1 MHHRHKRKKATL
13 ISEWSTDQDCYL
25 IENSSLPIEILKD
38 SLSFSEEE
46 ILERKMQ
53 LGLVR
58 QQRQMMRST

>member
-1 MHHRHKRKKATL
+1 MHHRHKRKNAAL

-46 ILERKMQ
+46 ILERKML

-58 QQRQMMRST
+58 QQRQMMRSS

>member
-1 MHHRHKRKKATL
+1 
-13 ISEWSTDQDCYL
+13 L

-46 ILERKMQ
+46 ILERKML

-58 QQRQMMRST
+58 QQRQMMRSS

>member
-25 IENSSLPIEILKD
+25 IENSSLTIEILKD

-58 QQRQMMRST
+58 QQRQMMRSS

>member
-25 IENSSLPIEILKD
+25 IENSSLPIEMLKY

-58 QQRQMMRST
+58 QQRQMMRSS